1 MHPMIGSSFR
11 FDTHPFHSR
20 VRAVFEPRKPRHRVL
35 RFVLGVVGL
44 GLLALLVMF
53 SVALGAAMLAA
64 GLVFKLWRGRGK
76 AVGARRDARIVD
88 GEYRVVG
95 KPVLGR

>member
-1 MHPMIGSSFR
+1 MTGSTFR
-11 FDTHPFHSR
+11 FNTHPFQSR
-20 VRAVFEPRKPRHRVL
+20 LRAAFEPRKPRHRVL

-64 GLVFKLWRGRGK
+64 GVVFKLWRGRGK
-76 AVGARRDARIVD
+76 AVGGRRDARIVD

-95 KPVLGR
+95 KPVLTR

>member
-1 MHPMIGSSFR
+1 MISSSFR
-11 FDTHPFHSR
+11 FDSHQFQSR
-20 VRAVFEPRKPRHRVL
+20 MRSAFEPRKPRHRVL
-35 RFVLGVVGL
+35 RFVLGLVGL

-76 AVGARRDARIVD
+76 AMGRKSDPRIVD

-95 KPVLGR
+95 KPVLTR

>member
-1 MHPMIGSSFR
+1 MISSSFR
-11 FDTHPFHSR
+11 FDTHQFQSR
-20 VRAVFEPRKPRHRVL
+20 MRSAFEPRKPRHRVL
-35 RFVLGVVGL
+35 RFALGVVGL

-76 AVGARRDARIVD
+76 VMGRKSDSRIVD

-95 KPVLGR
+95 KPVLTR